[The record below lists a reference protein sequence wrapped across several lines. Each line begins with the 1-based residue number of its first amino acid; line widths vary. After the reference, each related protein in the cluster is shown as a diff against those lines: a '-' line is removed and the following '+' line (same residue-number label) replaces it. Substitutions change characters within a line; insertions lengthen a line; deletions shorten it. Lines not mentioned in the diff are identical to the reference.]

1 MLTVLS
7 VALSSALVAA
17 VCTVI
22 FATVYKRELMRDAR
36 LSAEQSV
43 GQAAAAVNNYL
54 ELMKK
59 KLTIVSDTVNGC
71 RTADDMEE
79 RISAITKIES
89 DIYAVTVYDEN
100 GKIILRLYADL
111 RENGDREVYK
121 REMTEFVER
130 NFSRFSVPREIVF
143 MDRLPETPLMKIDF
157 MKLTQKTPA
166 DPVFA

>member
-36 LSAEQSV
+36 LSAEQSG

-100 GKIILRLYADL
+100 GKIINCVGSGGKLKNEIYKDL
-111 RENGDREVYK
+111 SFDK
-121 REMTEFVER
+121 TLFDA
-130 NFSRFSVPREIVF
+130 F
-143 MDRLPETPLMKIDF
+143 LP
-157 MKLTQKTPA
+157 A
-166 DPVFA
+166 CSDPF

>member
-71 RTADDMEE
+71 RTADDM
-79 RISAITKIES
+79 RK
-89 DIYAVTVYDEN
+89 
-100 GKIILRLYADL
+100 
-111 RENGDREVYK
+111 
-121 REMTEFVER
+121 EF
-130 NFSRFSVPREIVF
+130 P
-143 MDRLPETPLMKIDF
+143 P
-157 MKLTQKTPA
+157 
-166 DPVFA
+166 

>member
-100 GKIILRLYADL
+100 GKIINCVGSGGKLKNEIYKDL
-111 RENGDREVYK
+111 SFDKTLFDASGD
-121 REMTEFVER
+121 
-130 NFSRFSVPREIVF
+130 FSLSPRMF
-143 MDRLPETPLMKIDF
+143 RPFLWGSTLG
-157 MKLTQKTPA
+157 L
-166 DPVFA
+166 

>member
-79 RISAITKIES
+79 RISAITEIES

-100 GKIILRLYADL
+100 GKIINCVGSGGKLKNEIYKDL
-111 RENGDREVYK
+111 SFDKTLFDASGD
-121 REMTEFVER
+121 
-130 NFSRFSVPREIVF
+130 FSLSSPHVQTLFEGEYPWVVTLAR
-143 MDRLPETPLMKIDF
+143 
-157 MKLTQKTPA
+157 KT
-166 DPVFA
+166 

>member
-100 GKIILRLYADL
+100 GKIINCVGSGGKLKNEIYKDL
-111 RENGDREVYK
+111 SFDKTLFDASGD
-121 REMTEFVER
+121 
-130 NFSRFSVPREIVF
+130 FSLSSPHVQTLFEGEYP
-143 MDRLPETPLMKIDF
+143 
-157 MKLTQKTPA
+157 
-166 DPVFA
+166 

>member
-100 GKIILRLYADL
+100 GKIINCVGSGGKLKNEIYKDL
-111 RENGDREVYK
+111 SFDKTLFDASGD
-121 REMTEFVER
+121 
-130 NFSRFSVPREIVF
+130 FSLSSPHVQTLFEGESPWVV
-143 MDRLPETPLMKIDF
+143 
-157 MKLTQKTPA
+157 
-166 DPVFA
+166 

>member
-54 ELMKK
+54 ELMTK

-89 DIYAVTVYDEN
+89 DIYAVTVYDETVR
-100 GKIILRLYADL
+100 LRKSIT
-111 RENGDREVYK
+111 GHW
-121 REMTEFVER
+121 M
-130 NFSRFSVPREIVF
+130 
-143 MDRLPETPLMKIDF
+143 
-157 MKLTQKTPA
+157 PA
-166 DPVFA
+166 CTIRP